1 MPIISVRDNENS
13 RWKRNTKKQNK
24 AKTKKKT
31 IRKKTAEKNK
41 EGGLEAVVKEW
52 ELNDFIVHLS

>member
-1 MPIISVRDNENS
+1 MKE
-13 RWKRNTKKQNK
+13 KHKKTKQNK
-24 AKTKKKT
+24 NQKKA

>member
-1 MPIISVRDNENS
+1 MKIVDERETQKN
-13 RWKRNTKKQNK
+13 KTKQKL
-24 AKTKKKT
+24 KKKT

-41 EGGLEAVVKEW
+41 EGGFEAVVKEW